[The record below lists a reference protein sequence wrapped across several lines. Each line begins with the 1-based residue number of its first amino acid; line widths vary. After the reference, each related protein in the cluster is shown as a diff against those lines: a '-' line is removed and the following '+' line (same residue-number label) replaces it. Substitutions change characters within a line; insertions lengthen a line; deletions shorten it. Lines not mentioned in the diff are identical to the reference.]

1 MQEEKRG
8 TKTLLEYLHSYFPF
22 LKHGLHESNF
32 EDFNYKGRCM
42 LLLTK
47 DILITHPGYGLRL
60 LDTRCK
66 GGHVTPPV
74 LTFVVLGVKSGSAFE
89 RVR

>member
-1 MQEEKRG
+1 M
-8 TKTLLEYLHSYFPF
+8 S
-22 LKHGLHESNF
+22 
-32 EDFNYKGRCM
+32 
-42 LLLTK
+42 LLTK
-47 DILITHPGYGLRL
+47 DILITHPGYGLRP

-89 RVR
+89 RIL